1 MEYKIGI
8 DPGITGAVAMLPPP
22 DKLKELNHSGV
33 EVWDIP
39 VYQDGK
45 HQMINAVALANILKG
60 WREQI
65 SNRLDEKLYLMV
77 YVEQVSAMPG
87 QGIAGMFNFGT
98 SYGII
103 LGVVGA
109 LGMPLTLVRPQV
121 WKKRAGLL
129 HREKDEARTMAQRL
143 YPQIDLSRKKDI
155 GKADALLI
163 ARFGEEK

>member
-1 MEYKIGI
+1 MYKIGI
-8 DPGITGAVAMLPPP
+8 DPGITGAIAFLPPA
-22 DKLKELNHSGV
+22 DKLKELNHGGV
-33 EVWDIP
+33 EVHDLP

-45 HQMINAVALANILKG
+45 HQMINAVKLADLLKNWYPGNYGVIL
-60 WREQI
+60 
-65 SNRLDEKLYLMV
+65 DDMMV
-77 YVEQVSAMPG
+77 YVEQVGAMPG
-87 QGIAGMFNFGT
+87 QGVAGMFNFGT

-109 LGMPLTLVRPQV
+109 LGLPLTLVRPQA

-155 GKADALLI
+155 GRADAILI
-163 ARFGEEK
+163 ARFGHD

>member
-1 MEYKIGI
+1 MYQIGI
-8 DPGITGAVAMLPPP
+8 DPGITGAVAMLPPA

-33 EVWDIP
+33 EVYDLP

-45 HQMINAVALANILKG
+45 HQMINAVKLANLLKS
-60 WREQI
+60 WPLAPE
-65 SNRLDEKLYLMV
+65 ELMV

-87 QGIAGMFNFGT
+87 QGVAGMFNFGT

-109 LGMPLTLVRPQV
+109 LGMPLSLVRPQA

-155 GKADALLI
+155 GRADAILI
-163 ARFGEEK
+163 ARFGSETSQGV

>member
-1 MEYKIGI
+1 MYVIGI
-8 DPGITGAVAMLPPP
+8 DPGITGAVAFLPPP
-22 DKLKELNHSGV
+22 GNGV
-33 EVWDIP
+33 FGFAVNVIDLP

-45 HQMINAVALANILKG
+45 HQMINAVKLASILRSWYQTPG
-60 WREQI
+60 
-65 SNRLDEKLYLMV
+65 LDLLNTDIMV

-87 QGIAGMFNFGT
+87 QGVAGMFNFGT

-109 LGMPLTLVRPQV
+109 LGMPLTLVRPQA

-129 HREKDEARTMAQRL
+129 HREKDEARTLAQRL

-155 GKADALLI
+155 GRADAILI
-163 ARFGEEK
+163 ARFGSETG